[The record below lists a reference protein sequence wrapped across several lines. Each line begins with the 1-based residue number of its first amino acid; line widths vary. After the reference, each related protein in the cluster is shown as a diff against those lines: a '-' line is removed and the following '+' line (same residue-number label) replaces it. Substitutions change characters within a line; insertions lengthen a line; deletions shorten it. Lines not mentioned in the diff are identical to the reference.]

1 MTYKYDLNEWHE
13 DIKGLLKRFLASDQ
27 PIVFL
32 ITDSQVC
39 IHFFKNFVDFF
50 YSYLKD

>member
-13 DIKGLLKRFLASDQ
+13 DIKGLLKRFLTSDQ

-32 ITDSQVC
+32 ITDNQVS
-39 IHFFKNFVDFF
+39 IHFFKNFFF